1 MSGKYFVKSFLQF
14 GGIAIALALSVFIA
28 SCGSSGGSGASG
40 YNVTI
45 TEPATGFVTGK
56 SEFQIAVTKKSDGSP
71 ATGLASQ
78 IVLYP
83 LMHMSTMNHS
93 SPVPADAVT
102 ESSTPGV
109 YDCTVFFLMAT
120 MSATEYWDLQVTLSG
135 ETATFN
141 PNVGMAMGSDTV
153 RATLKNNSDMI
164 MSMDGAMSARSYY
177 LFKDDATVG
186 THGGEFTIFLAT
198 QQEGLMM
205 MPPVVAGMSMM
216 DMNNQNVQMTVTSLD
231 LSASIDGT
239 TWEAMTCDANARCS
253 VHIHELV
260 AGTASTVYVK
270 MNINGND
277 YTTDG
282 SAVSS
287 TNGYA
292 TFTVTPGAM

>member
-1 MSGKYFVKSFLQF
+1 MSGKSCVKSFLSF
-14 GGIAIALALSVFIA
+14 AAVAVLSVFIT
-28 SCGSSGGSGASG
+28 SCGSSGGSTPG
-40 YNVTI
+40 YNVELIESEMGLT
-45 TEPATGFVTGK
+45 TGK
-56 SEFQIAVTKKSDGSP
+56 SSFQLKVTKKSDGSV
-71 ATGLASQ
+71 ATGLASS

-83 LMHMSTMNHS
+83 LMHMSTMDHS
-93 SPVPADAVT
+93 NPVPADAVT
-102 ESSTPGV
+102 ESSTAGV
-109 YDCTVFFLMAT
+109 YDCTLFFTMAT
-120 MSATEYWDLQVTLSG
+120 MSAAEYWELQVTLDG
-135 ETATFN
+135 ETTTFT

-164 MSMDGAMSARSYY
+164 MSMDGTMSARSYY
-177 LFKDDATVG
+177 LFKDEAIVDV
-186 THGGEFTIFLAT
+186 HGGEFTIFLAT
-198 QQEGLMM
+198 AQEGLMM
-205 MPPVVAGMSMM
+205 FPPVTVGMSMM

-239 TWEAMTCDANARCS
+239 EWEAMTCDANSRCA

-260 AGTASTVYVK
+260 AGEATTVYVK

-282 SAVSS
+282 SSVSS